1 MEAPCPLIT
10 PTVEF
15 SVALIEKTRQRM
27 LKVVD
32 GLSSEQLLRVP
43 AGFRNNLL
51 WNLGHVVATLQILC
65 YEKSNV
71 PLRVPTYFLAPFRKG
86 TSPADWTGTMDLDD
100 IETWLLESVK
110 TLREDLHHNVFVSYE
125 PYETSAGIRLTCIS
139 DALAFNA
146 WHESQ
151 HLGVMTALRK
161 LV

>member
-27 LKVVD
+27 LKVVE
-32 GLSSEQLLRVP
+32 GLSSEQLLRIP
-43 AGFRNNLL
+43 PGFHNNLL
-51 WNLGHVVATLQILC
+51 WNLGHVIATMQILC
-65 YEKSNV
+65 YEKCGV
-71 PLRVPTYFLAPFRKG
+71 PLRVPAYFLAPFRKG
-86 TSPADWTGTMDLDD
+86 TSPADWKGTIDLED
-100 IETWLLESVK
+100 IETWLRESVK
-110 TLREDLHHNVFVSYE
+110 TLREDLHKNIFLHYE

-139 DALAFNA
+139 DALTFNA